1 MIPPAAEIAS
11 SLYGAWRLARLDKT
25 ALQFFNRSV
34 EGFWRSFFAAVIV
47 LPAHAAL
54 MFGQVADSEMTA
66 GPLEFAAVQGL
77 IYVLGWTVFPLVMFH
92 LAEVMQRSGE
102 YIGYVVASNWASVLE
117 AAFYLAVS
125 GVAASGLVPEAVGN
139 FLKLGA
145 FFAILAFEG
154 FIAATALRIGA
165 MAAGG
170 IVLLS
175 LFIAYVIEA
184 VGLSMIS

>member
-11 SLYGAWRLARLDKT
+11 SLYGAWRLVRLDKS

-54 MFGQVADSEMTA
+54 IFGQFSDTEMTA
-66 GPLEFAAVQGL
+66 GPAGFVAIQGL
-77 IYVLGWTVFPLVMFH
+77 TYVLGWTVFPLVMFH
-92 LAEVMQRSGE
+92 LAEAMQRSGE
-102 YIGYVVASNWASVLE
+102 YIGYIVASNWVSVLE
-117 AAFYLAVS
+117 AAFYLAIS
-125 GVAASGLVPEAVGN
+125 GIAASGLLPEAVGS

-145 FFAILAFEG
+145 FFAILALEG
-154 FIAATALRIGA
+154 FIAATALRIGG
-165 MAAGG
+165 MAAAG
-170 IVLLS
+170 IVMLS